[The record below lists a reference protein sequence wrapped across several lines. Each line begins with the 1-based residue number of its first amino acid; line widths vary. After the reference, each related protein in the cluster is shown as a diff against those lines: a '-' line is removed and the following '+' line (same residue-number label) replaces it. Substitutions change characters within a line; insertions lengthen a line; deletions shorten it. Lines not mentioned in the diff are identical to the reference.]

1 MKRCSYNKLTQLKR
15 GYDRPKKVKSP
26 HSRIIPTS
34 LLYVIIPFL
43 VPFLYFTVPF
53 FKPMKR
59 KGGRG
64 HLYFLFCSAVSYFK
78 QKLLLAFPLIS
89 ADYGECDLPSHLHR
103 LSPWPWLIVA
113 FRVPY
118 FSLASVFLSLT
129 FLFLSEKGGRP
140 ERGWFPV
147 PAP

>member
-103 LSPWPWLIVA
+103 LSPLTLTHRGFSCPLLFPSLCFLVA
-113 FRVPY
+113 NVFI
-118 FSLASVFLSLT
+118 SLG
-129 FLFLSEKGGRP
+129 E
-140 ERGWFPV
+140 GWKT
-147 PAP
+147 